1 MSRVPGTLCRAAMVL
16 LVVTGLSVLPG
27 VAQTSGSAAGIF
39 AAPAA
44 AQGGRPAAK
53 ATSPPASW
61 PEQWVGLYDGQDREG
76 KIAPPGFK
84 VLLPPEPDTMEL
96 AYELAQP
103 WARMR
108 HDATNFELED
118 AGQLCRPTGP
128 VRVGQTGGFEM
139 VISPEKITIVAM
151 GGGGIHTGGIR
162 RIYMNRPHLK
172 NPPLTY
178 VGDWIGHWEGETLV
192 LDGIGFSENTWLT
205 RDRARHSEALH
216 VVERWRLV
224 SNQGWLEKT
233 ITIDDR
239 FALREP
245 YTVTRYFQKRPA
257 DTHVP
262 ENICQDTPESRRAW
276 VKLYKRYLRD
286 WDQERKNLGSD

>member
-1 MSRVPGTLCRAAMVL
+1 VGIF
-16 LVVTGLSVLPG
+16 SV
-27 VAQTSGSAAGIF
+27 SAAG
-39 AAPAA
+39 
-44 AQGGRPAAK
+44 QSSRPAAK

-61 PEQWVGLYDGQDREG
+61 PEQWIGMYEGQDREG

-84 VLLPPEPDTMEL
+84 VLLPPEPETMEL

-108 HDATNFELED
+108 HDASNFELED
-118 AGQLCRPTGP
+118 AGQICRPTGP
-128 VRVGQTGGFEM
+128 VRVGQTGGFELLP
-139 VISPEKITIVAM
+139 SPGRITIVAM

-162 RIYMNRPHLK
+162 RIYLDRRHLK

-192 LDGIGFSENTWLT
+192 LDGTGFNEKTWLT

-216 VVERWRLV
+216 VIERWRLV
-224 SNQGWLEKT
+224 ANNEWLEKT

-239 FALREP
+239 FALREA
-245 YTVTRYFQKRPA
+245 YTVTRYFKKRPA
-257 DTHVP
+257 DTYVP

-276 VKLYKRYLRD
+276 IKLYKRYLKD
-286 WDQERKNLGSD
+286 WDEERKNLGSD